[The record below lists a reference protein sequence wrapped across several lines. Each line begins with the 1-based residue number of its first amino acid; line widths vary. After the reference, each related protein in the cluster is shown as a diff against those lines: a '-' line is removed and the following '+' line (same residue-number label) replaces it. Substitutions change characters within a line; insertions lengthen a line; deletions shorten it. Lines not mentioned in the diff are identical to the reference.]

1 MCLDILALCASEAV
15 IAFLD
20 LTLRALP
27 WLEGSPAA
35 LSQ

>member
-15 IAFLD
+15 VAFLD

-27 WLEGSPAA
+27 RLEGSPAA
-35 LSQ
+35 VSQ